1 MPLSD
6 ILGLVLLGIAGV
18 VILLKL
24 FKVVDWSWATTMFPL
39 LLFLVYQIMVA
50 VVAGIGNYM
59 GYMRSLSGRLLGQ

>member
-24 FKVVDWSWATTMFPL
+24 CKVVDWSWATSMFPL

-59 GYMRSLSGRLLGQ
+59 GYMRSLTGRLLGQ